1 MSIRSKN
8 IIGSIIERRLNYN
21 SKVKQA
27 SEIAPAEG
35 KLGILLVGLGAV
47 STTTIAGVIAIRKG
61 LAQPIGSL
69 TQMGHIR
76 LGRLPATRRWQQ
88 VVSLISEGA
97 ALGAIAG
104 ASAEAAES
112 SFEHARNDPALFKSF
127 WLLTQIPLAA
137 RSPESLRSLGLRV
150 GNRPS
155 LMETV
160 SAFSEAVDRHA
171 EQRGGRTDLGELARN
186 AANESFAAV
195 AGADMPSL
203 FGQTPEDA
211 RLAIGKLV

>member
-1 MSIRSKN
+1 
-8 IIGSIIERRLNYN
+8 
-21 SKVKQA
+21 
-27 SEIAPAEG
+27 
-35 KLGILLVGLGAV
+35 
-47 STTTIAGVIAIRKG
+47 
-61 LAQPIGSL
+61 
-69 TQMGHIR
+69 
-76 LGRLPATRRWQQ
+76 LPATRRWQQ

-112 SFEHARNDPALFKSF
+112 SFEHARNDPALLKSF

-137 RSPESLRSLGLRV
+137 RTLDFPESLRSLGLGV

-186 AANESFAAV
+186 AATESFAAV

-203 FGQTPEDA
+203 FGQ
-211 RLAIGKLV
+211 RQKMLASPSAN